1 MSTFIDS
8 TIDGEENI
16 IECKDI
22 TIALDSREVLTGA
35 SCSIPKNSLTFLVG
49 ENGSGKTSLVRS
61 ILGLVPVI
69 KGAISIHSSNGK
81 PVIGYVPQNI
91 EFPKQFQMTVT
102 EYLNYSAEVSSQ
114 LVDTVLKRVD
124 FPENQ
129 AKSRITELS
138 GGQVQKLLLAA
149 ELYRSPDILFLDEP
163 LSNVDDA
170 SEKHII
176 DLILEIK
183 NQGVAIVIITHDW
196 QMVSGYADHVICLN
210 KNYICETSPTCICR
224 SALSKVD
231 IKNIQKAIPD
241 SNARHEG
248 YCYIENI

>member
-1 MSTFIDS
+1 M
-8 TIDGEENI
+8 
-16 IECKDI
+16 
-22 TIALDSREVLTGA
+22 
-35 SCSIPKNSLTFLVG
+35 
-49 ENGSGKTSLVRS
+49 
-61 ILGLVPVI
+61 
-69 KGAISIHSSNGK
+69 
-81 PVIGYVPQNI
+81 
-91 EFPKQFQMTVT
+91 
-102 EYLNYSAEVSSQ
+102 
-114 LVDTVLKRVD
+114 D

-183 NQGVAIVIITHDW
+183 NQGVSIVIITHDW

-224 SALSKVD
+224 NALSKVD

-241 SNARHEG
+241 SNTRHEG